1 MSTTTAPMM
10 PAFQKLRADRLAVPC
25 TSESTQEAVS
35 SAGGQAFFGR
45 ILRVMGENLCKAMDR
60 RAAALT
66 QRSTLPAALP
76 W

>member
-10 PAFQKLRADRLAVPC
+10 PAFQKLRADRLAVPY

-45 ILRVMGENLCKAMDR
+45 ILRMMGESLCKAMDR

-66 QRSTLPAALP
+66 QRSTQTAALP

>member
-10 PAFQKLRADRLAVPC
+10 PVFQKLRADRLTVPY
-25 TSESTQEAVS
+25 TGESTQETVS
-35 SAGGQAFFGR
+35 SAGGHAFLGR
-45 ILRVMGENLCKAMDR
+45 ILRMIGENLCKAMDR

-66 QRSTLPAALP
+66 QRSAQPAALP

>member
-10 PAFQKLRADRLAVPC
+10 PVFQKLRADRLTVPY
-25 TSESTQEAVS
+25 TSASTQEAVLF
-35 SAGGQAFFGR
+35 AGGHAFFGR
-45 ILRVMGENLCKAMDR
+45 MLRMMGESLCKAMDR

-66 QRSTLPAALP
+66 QRSAQPATLP

>member
-10 PAFQKLRADRLAVPC
+10 PVFQKLRADRLAVPY
-25 TSESTQEAVS
+25 TSESTQEAIL
-35 SAGGQAFFGR
+35 SAGRQALFGR
-45 ILRVMGENLCKAMDR
+45 ILRMMGESLCKAMDR

-66 QRSTLPAALP
+66 RRSTQPAALP

>member
-10 PAFQKLRADRLAVPC
+10 PVFQKLRADRLTVPY
-25 TSESTQEAVS
+25 TSASTQEAVL
-35 SAGGQAFFGR
+35 SAGGHAFFGR
-45 ILRVMGENLCKAMDR
+45 ILRMMGESLCKAMDR

-66 QRSTLPAALP
+66 QRSAQPATLP

>member
-10 PAFQKLRADRLAVPC
+10 PVFQKLRADRLTAPY
-25 TSESTQEAVS
+25 TSESMQEVVL
-35 SAGGQAFFGR
+35 SAGGQAFFSR
-45 ILRVMGENLCKAMDR
+45 ILRMMGENLCKAMDR

-66 QRSTLPAALP
+66 QRSTQPAALP

>member
-10 PAFQKLRADRLAVPC
+10 PVFQKLRADRLTVPY
-25 TSESTQEAVS
+25 TGESTQETVS
-35 SAGGQAFFGR
+35 SAGGHAFLGR
-45 ILRVMGENLCKAMDR
+45 ILRMMGESLCKAMDR

-66 QRSTLPAALP
+66 QRSAQPAALP

>member
-10 PAFQKLRADRLAVPC
+10 LAFQKLRADRLTVPY
-25 TSESTQEAVS
+25 TSESTQEAAL
-35 SAGGQAFFGR
+35 SAGGQAFLGR
-45 ILRVMGENLCKAMDR
+45 ILRMMGESLCKAMDR

-66 QRSTLPAALP
+66 QRSAQPATLP

>member
-10 PAFQKLRADRLAVPC
+10 PVFQKLRAERLTAPY
-25 TSESTQEAVS
+25 TSASTQEAVL
-35 SAGGQAFFGR
+35 SAGGHAFLGR
-45 ILRVMGENLCKAMDR
+45 RLRLMGDNLCKVMDR

-66 QRSTLPAALP
+66 QRSTQPAALP

>member
-10 PAFQKLRADRLAVPC
+10 PVFQKLRADRLTVPYKG
-25 TSESTQEAVS
+25 ESTQETVS
-35 SAGGQAFFGR
+35 SAGGHAFLGR
-45 ILRVMGENLCKAMDR
+45 ILRMMGENLCKVMDR

-66 QRSTLPAALP
+66 QRSAQPATLP